1 MLDFHYLQKDKIN
14 EYKRFYDYTDAIG
27 TEFNFVSAY
36 LWTREYQLKVAV
48 LDDTLIKA
56 YYRDDG
62 TIWGYCMPSGK
73 NVPGAVEAVFA
84 DAKERGQRA
93 YFGYMSQKERDALEA
108 LYPGRFDFVRSL
120 TTQDYIYRSEDLA
133 NLAGKKYH
141 GKRNH
146 ISKFNRTYENTRVEA
161 ITADNSADVLTV
173 VRLWCEENGLD
184 HTRYPEVDV
193 IREALDNLE
202 PFGMRGILL
211 YVDDKPVAMAL
222 GNEISPLC
230 FDINFEKALTEY
242 DGSYSVIN
250 NEFAK
255 RLTNYTYINREE
267 DMGIEG
273 LKKAKLSYHPAIIYD
288 RYDGVSKW

>member
-1 MLDFHYLQKDKIN
+1 M
-14 EYKRFYDYTDAIG
+14 
-27 TEFNFVSAY
+27 
-36 LWTREYQLKVAV
+36 
-48 LDDTLIKA
+48 
-56 YYRDDG
+56 
-62 TIWGYCMPSGK
+62 
-73 NVPGAVEAVFA
+73 
-84 DAKERGQRA
+84 
-93 YFGYMSQKERDALEA
+93 
-108 LYPGRFDFVRSL
+108 
-120 TTQDYIYRSEDLA
+120 
-133 NLAGKKYH
+133 
-141 GKRNH
+141 
-146 ISKFNRTYENTRVEA
+146 EA

-173 VRLWCEENGLD
+173 VRLWCEDNGLD

-193 IREALDNLE
+193 IREALDHLE
-202 PFGMRGILL
+202 PFDMRGILL

-288 RYDGVSKW
+288 RYDGVPQW

>member
-1 MLDFHYLQKDKIN
+1 M
-14 EYKRFYDYTDAIG
+14 
-27 TEFNFVSAY
+27 
-36 LWTREYQLKVAV
+36 
-48 LDDTLIKA
+48 
-56 YYRDDG
+56 
-62 TIWGYCMPSGK
+62 
-73 NVPGAVEAVFA
+73 
-84 DAKERGQRA
+84 
-93 YFGYMSQKERDALEA
+93 
-108 LYPGRFDFVRSL
+108 
-120 TTQDYIYRSEDLA
+120 
-133 NLAGKKYH
+133 
-141 GKRNH
+141 
-146 ISKFNRTYENTRVEA
+146 
-161 ITADNSADVLTV
+161 LTV
-173 VRLWCEENGLD
+173 VRLWCEDNGLD

-193 IREALDNLE
+193 IREALENLE